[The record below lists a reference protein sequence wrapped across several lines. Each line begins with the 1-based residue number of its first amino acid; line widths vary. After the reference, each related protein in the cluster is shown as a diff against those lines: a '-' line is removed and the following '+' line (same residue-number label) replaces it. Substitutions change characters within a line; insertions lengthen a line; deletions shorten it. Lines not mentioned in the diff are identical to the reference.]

1 MTTRSSMFNR
11 KRPTSDHA
19 NVATSLIAQGT
30 CMTGDISFTGSL
42 FLDGRIDGQVIA
54 TEPGALLTIGEQGV
68 VRGNIDVP
76 AAVVHGHVSGDVYTT
91 ERLEL
96 ASSARIAGDLHYRS
110 ILVVAGAQING
121 RMHHRSPESEASSAS
136 AMPSDDFAEV
146 VVSAELRSEEVA
158 TSSEETTEALSA
170 AETFEPTNDAS
181 VDAHKQ
187 TAVATEPLL
196 VVRPR
201 KRGRMR

>member
-19 NVATSLIAQGT
+19 NVSTSLIAQGT

-181 VDAHKQ
+181 VDALKQ